1 MTATLDNDANKT
13 FVVNDYF
20 QNELNSYQQGRVL
33 FPFQELTPGPHSITF
48 KVWDVHNNS
57 SEAQTEFIV
66 ESSAELALD
75 HVLNYPN
82 PFTTSTTFM
91 FEHNRPYS
99 MLDAQVQIFTVSGKL
114 IKTIQ
119 GKIFNEGFRSEELQ
133 WDGLDDFGD
142 RIGKGVYLYKLKV
155 RTADGSSAEKFEKL
169 VILR

>member
-1 MTATLDNDANKT
+1 LDNDANKT
-13 FVVNDYF
+13 FVLNDYF

-33 FPFQELTPGPHSITF
+33 FPFQDLTAGPHTLTF

-57 SEAQTEFIV
+57 SEASTEFIV

-91 FEHNRPYS
+91 FEHNRPFS
-99 MLDAQVQIFTVSGKL
+99 VLDAQVQIFTVSGKL
-114 IKTIQ
+114 VKTIQ

-133 WDGLDDFGD
+133 WDGLDDYGD

-155 RTADGSSAEKFEKL
+155 RTQDGSSAEKFEKL